1 MKLLCDAKD
10 LPASECYCLLVAL
23 VIGFTL
29 FSSNNCLYYI
39 LSLLEYT
46 NFLLYVLKWNRK
58 LSLSY
63 LQHYASGDN
72 SYKDERSR
80 RRNLKKRES
89 DMSYSS
95 FASIHGQS
103 SLSKN
108 DINTIRRSQV

>member
-46 NFLLYVLKWNRK
+46 NWPVINVNKFLTLCFKMEQEAVSQLFTK
-58 LSLSY
+58 LCF
-63 LQHYASGDN
+63 
-72 SYKDERSR
+72 R
-80 RRNLKKRES
+80 R
-89 DMSYSS
+89 
-95 FASIHGQS
+95 
-103 SLSKN
+103 
-108 DINTIRRSQV
+108 